1 MRLPQRQPSDVSVMP
16 TKPQHFKA
24 GQRVKECCTIMG
36 AGPCGTLGTVIVRGA
51 SIYSDPAR
59 KMVWVRWDNDG
70 REEAEFK
77 KYLQLG

>member
-1 MRLPQRQPSDVSVMP
+1 
-16 TKPQHFKA
+16 
-24 GQRVKECCTIMG
+24 MG